1 MKITKRQLRRIIRE
15 SVESASPSPATSGR
29 VSVFEFPSN
38 IEMSD
43 ARRALNQARIP
54 YDTDILRVE
63 IGRRDIDMAENALFD
78 ARVRFRRT

>member
-15 SVESASPSPATSGR
+15 SVESASPSPTTSGR

-38 IEMSD
+38 VEMSD
-43 ARRALNQARIP
+43 ARLALNQARIP
-54 YDTDILRVE
+54 YDTGVLRVE
-63 IGRRDIDMAENALFD
+63 IGPHDIDMTEDALFD